1 MSVGLDV
8 AGWTFLVTR
17 FVLQL
22 ASKTPKKIKILLICI
37 EKPTFCMYYSTIKGF
52 KMQSGLY
59 VVGTPIGNLADMSP
73 RAIEVLQNV
82 DLVAAE
88 DTRVFAKLAKHFNIK
103 TKSVA
108 CHEHNER
115 EVVDSLIE
123 KINQGMAIATV
134 SDAGMPGIS
143 DPGFRLVRAA
153 REAGVDVFMVPGPSA
168 AISALVLSG
177 FPTDRFTFCGFFDEK
192 KVREDNKIRHTII
205 YYESPNRIMDT
216 IKVLASV
223 MPERKIAIVREITK
237 IYEQTIVGY
246 PADLVNIDAP
256 RGEIVIV
263 VAPAPDRKMSDS
275 EISEIVNDIVA
286 SSTKSAAAELAA
298 RSGISKKEAYKKL
311 VKKS

>member
-1 MSVGLDV
+1 
-8 AGWTFLVTR
+8 
-17 FVLQL
+17 
-22 ASKTPKKIKILLICI
+22 
-37 EKPTFCMYYSTIKGF
+37 MYHFTIKGF

-59 VVGTPIGNLADMSP
+59 VVGTPIGNLSDMSP
-73 RAIEVLQNV
+73 RAVQVLKEV
-82 DLVAAE
+82 DLIAAE
-88 DTRVFAKLAKHFNIK
+88 DTRVFAKLAHHFDIK
-103 TKSVA
+103 TKTVS

-123 KINQGMAIATV
+123 KIINGQAIATV

-153 REAGVDVFMVPGPSA
+153 RAAGVPVFVVPGATA
-168 AISALVLSG
+168 AVSALVLSG

-216 IKVLASV
+216 IKTLSTV

-237 IYEQTIVGY
+237 IYEETIIGY
-246 PADLVNIDAP
+246 PADLINIEPP

-263 VAPAPDRKMSDS
+263 VEPAPDKKMTDD
-275 EISEIVNDIVA
+275 EISEIVNDIV
-286 SSTKSAAAELAA
+286 SNSTKSAAAELAA
-298 RSGISKKEAYKKL
+298 RAGISKKEAYKKL
-311 VKKS
+311 VNK